1 MAVNQ
6 QSPGVVFQERDLT
19 SVTQVSSP
27 NTALVAGP
35 FQKGPVEEMVTITN
49 ERGLVEV
56 FGEPNEYNYEYW
68 YTAAQFLDYGGVL
81 KTVRLDDDVLK
92 NACDK
97 GTAPKIKNFDDYEAN
112 FEASNNTFDWVAREA
127 GSLGNSIGIF
137 VTDAGPDQILKLD
150 APSSGNDW
158 EFTKDAAVTGAS
170 GAAGKVFNYS
180 VVLTLT
186 SVVGT
191 FTDGETVNIDI
202 SGSDQATTVKS
213 WDPATKKLELA
224 VGSITGIIAAAQT
237 LAGATSSATAT
248 IATGGVERKLYV
260 ILDKGSVSFT
270 TTDTPADTQS
280 DAAAILSLS
289 DEYLERQYL
298 PGVKWIQAA
307 PRPGTSEW
315 AANAGGHNDELNI
328 IVVDVDGKITG
339 TVGQVLER
347 FVGLS
352 KASDARTPVG
362 ETNYY
367 PSVIKARSRFIYWG
381 EHEDDT
387 NLHAPSGTASEGQ
400 LGLAGSTTFNVLRS
414 TAGTVNHPAGLVTP
428 FTKEGSTMYYRLGA
442 ASGTA
447 GVDYTVSGVDYSVTA
462 GKITTAYEL
471 ADDPE
476 DVLIDFILAGPSGAT
491 DDAAVAKISALVA
504 LAEERMDAIV
514 FASPRRGTVVGIPT
528 KSTQTTNIIDFAN
541 KLPSSSYMVLDS
553 GYKYIYDKYN
563 DVYRFV
569 PCNGDIAGLCLE
581 TTEDYETWFSPAGL
595 NRGILRN
602 VVRLAYTPNRNQRD
616 QLYNA
621 RVNPV
626 VAFPGQGAV
635 LFGDKTALGRPS
647 AFDRINVRR
656 LFIQLER
663 VITNAAKTQLF
674 EQNDEQQRQLFVN
687 LIEPYLRDVQGRR
700 GIQDFTVKC
709 DEDNN
714 PPDAVDRGEFYAEI
728 FVQPTRAINF
738 ISLTFV
744 ATRQGINFEE
754 LV

>member
-1 MAVNQ
+1 M
-6 QSPGVVFQERDLT
+6 
-19 SVTQVSSP
+19 
-27 NTALVAGP
+27 
-35 FQKGPVEEMVTITN
+35 
-49 ERGLVEV
+49 
-56 FGEPNEYNYEYW
+56 
-68 YTAAQFLDYGGVL
+68 
-81 KTVRLDDDVLK
+81 
-92 NACDK
+92 
-97 GTAPKIKNFDDYEAN
+97 
-112 FEASNNTFDWVAREA
+112 
-127 GSLGNSIGIF
+127 
-137 VTDAGPDQILKLD
+137 
-150 APSSGNDW
+150 
-158 EFTKDAAVTGAS
+158 
-170 GAAGKVFNYS
+170 
-180 VVLTLT
+180 
-186 SVVGT
+186 
-191 FTDGETVNIDI
+191 
-202 SGSDQATTVKS
+202 
-213 WDPATKKLELA
+213 
-224 VGSITGIIAAAQT
+224 
-237 LAGATSSATAT
+237 
-248 IATGGVERKLYV
+248 
-260 ILDKGSVSFT
+260 
-270 TTDTPADTQS
+270 
-280 DAAAILSLS
+280 
-289 DEYLERQYL
+289 
-298 PGVKWIQAA
+298 
-307 PRPGTSEW
+307 
-315 AANAGGHNDELNI
+315 
-328 IVVDVDGKITG
+328 
-339 TVGQVLER
+339 
-347 FVGLS
+347 
-352 KASDARTPVG
+352 
-362 ETNYY
+362 
-367 PSVIKARSRFIYWG
+367 
-381 EHEDDT
+381 
-387 NLHAPSGTASEGQ
+387 
-400 LGLAGSTTFNVLRS
+400 RS

-428 FTKEGSTMYYRLGA
+428 FTKEGSTMYYRLGS

-462 GKITTAYEL
+462 GKITSAYEL

-476 DVLIDFILAGPSGAT
+476 DVLVDFILTGPSGST
-491 DDAAVAKISALVA
+491 DDAAVAKVSALVA

-528 KSTQTTNIIDFAN
+528 KATQTTNIIDFAN

-728 FVQPTRAINF
+728 FVQLYSRNQLHLSDIRCYSPGYQ
-738 ISLTFV
+738 L
-744 ATRQGINFEE
+744 
-754 LV
+754 

>member
-35 FQKGPVEEMVTITN
+35 FDKGPVEEMVTISN
-49 ERGLVEV
+49 ERQLVNI

-68 YTAAQFLDYGGVL
+68 FTASQFLDYGGIL
-81 KTVRLDDDVLK
+81 KTVRLDDDALK
-92 NACDK
+92 NAVDK
-97 GTAPKIKNFDDYEAN
+97 GSAIKIKNFDDYETN
-112 FEASNNTFDWVAREA
+112 FEASNNTFDWAAREPGA
-127 GSLGNSIGIF
+127 LGNSIGIF
-137 VTDAGPDQILKLD
+137 VTDAGPDQVATID
-150 APSSGNDW
+150 APGSGNEH
-158 EFTKDAAVTGAS
+158 EFVADAAVTGAS

-180 VVLTLT
+180 IVLTLT
-186 SVVGT
+186 GVVGT
-191 FTDGETVNIDI
+191 FAAGATTTISI
-202 SGSDQATTVKS
+202 SGSDETVTVLGF
-213 WDPATKKLELA
+213 DAANKKVELA
-224 VGSITGIIAAAQT
+224 LPAGGVTGIISDAQVIT
-237 LAGATSSATAT
+237 QGANSGT
-248 IATGGVERKLYV
+248 IATAGIQRKLYI
-260 ILDKGSVSFT
+260 ILDKDSGSFL
-270 TTDTPADTQS
+270 TTDAPADTNS
-280 DAAAILSLS
+280 TATAISAIT
-289 DEYLERQYL
+289 DEYNEREYL

-307 PRPGTSEW
+307 PRPGTSSW
-315 AANAGGHNDELNI
+315 AANSGGYRDEIN
-328 IVVDVDGKITG
+328 IVVTDVDGKITG

-362 ETNYY
+362 ESNYY
-367 PSVIKARSRFIYWG
+367 PQVLKMRSKYIFWG
-381 EHEDDT
+381 EHEDDAG
-387 NLHAPSGTASEGQ
+387 LHAPSGTASDGQ
-400 LGLAGSTTFNVLRS
+400 WGLAGSTNFNVVRS
-414 TAGTVNHPAGLVTP
+414 TAGSVSHPSGASVFG
-428 FTKEGSTMYYRLGA
+428 TKNGATLYYRLG
-442 ASGTA
+442 S
-447 GVDYTVSGVDYSVTA
+447 GVDYSVSGLDYSVTA
-462 GKITTAYEL
+462 GKIASAYEL

-476 DVLIDFILAGPSGAT
+476 DILIDFILTGPSGAS
-491 DDAAVAKISALVA
+491 DDAAIAKITALVA

-514 FASPRRGTVVGIPT
+514 FASPRRGSVVGIPT
-528 KSTQTTNIIDFAN
+528 KAAQTANIIDFAN

-553 GYKYIYDKYN
+553 GYKYIYDRYN
-563 DVYRFV
+563 DKYRFV
-569 PCNGDIAGLCLE
+569 PVNGDIAGICLE
-581 TTEDYETWFSPAGL
+581 CTEDSESWFSPAGL
-595 NRGILRN
+595 NRGVLRN
-602 VVRLAYTPNRNQRD
+602 VVRLSYSPNRTQRD

-621 RVNPV
+621 RVNPI

-663 VITNAAKTQLF
+663 VISNAAKTQLF
-674 EQNDEQQRQLFVN
+674 EQNDEQQRQLFIN

-709 DEDNN
+709 DDDNN
-714 PPDAVDRGEFYAEI
+714 PPDSVDRGEFYAEI

-744 ATRQGINFEE
+744 ATRQGIAFEE